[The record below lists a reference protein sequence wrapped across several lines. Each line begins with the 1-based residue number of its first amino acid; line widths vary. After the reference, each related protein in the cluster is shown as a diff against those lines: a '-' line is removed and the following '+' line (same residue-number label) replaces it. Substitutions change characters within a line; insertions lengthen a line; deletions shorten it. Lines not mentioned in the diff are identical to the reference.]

1 MSSDYDKAKTFI
13 EKNIDSVR
21 EYRKEIAE
29 LQKQQENLYDHFLQ
43 KYGIS
48 QDQKPLVD
56 YIWDALMNDF
66 GFDEENS
73 PTQ

>member
-29 LQKQQENLYDHFLQ
+29 LQDRK
-43 KYGIS
+43 S
-48 QDQKPLVD
+48 VV
-56 YIWDALMNDF
+56 
-66 GFDEENS
+66 
-73 PTQ
+73 